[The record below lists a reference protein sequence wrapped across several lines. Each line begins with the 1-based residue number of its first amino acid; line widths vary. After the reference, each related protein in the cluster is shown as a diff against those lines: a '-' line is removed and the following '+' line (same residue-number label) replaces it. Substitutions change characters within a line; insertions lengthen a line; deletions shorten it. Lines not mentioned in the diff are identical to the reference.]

1 MQRLNKAAA
10 LVGAALLAAGA
21 PALAAE
27 AYPVKPVRVVVVFP
41 PGGGTDIVARM
52 IFTRLAERMK
62 ANFVI
67 DNRGG
72 AGGVIGTDILAKS
85 VPDGYTIGVVSGSHA
100 INPALYSKLPYDS
113 VGDFTPVTML
123 VSGPGLL
130 VVNPGVPA
138 QNVKELIA
146 LAKSKPRNLNYAS
159 AGNGTPPHLFA
170 ELFKTMAHVDIV
182 HVPYK
187 GNGPAMIDLVSG
199 QVSVSIPTIPS
210 ALPYVKSGKLRAL
223 GVTSRKRSSILPDV
237 PTIAEA
243 GLPGYDAT
251 SWYGVLGPARLP
263 AHIAGLL
270 QQNLAVVL
278 EHSELREKLNA
289 QGLEPVADKPKEFAD
304 DIRAELPKWKK
315 VVAASGAKIE

>member
-1 MQRLNKAAA
+1 MRGVHKT
-10 LVGAALLAAGA
+10 AALLGAMLSVAVPAAA
-21 PALAAE
+21 WDEP
-27 AYPVKPVRVVVVFP
+27 YPSKPVRVVVVFP

-52 IFTRLAERMK
+52 IFTRLSERMK
-62 ANFVI
+62 ANLVI

-72 AGGVIGTDILAKS
+72 VGGVIGTEIIAKS

-113 VGDFTPVTML
+113 IGDFTPVTML

-138 QNVKELIA
+138 TSVKELIA
-146 LAKSKPRNLNYAS
+146 IARAKPRELNYAS

-187 GNGPAMIDLVSG
+187 GNGQAMVDLVAG
-199 QVSVSIPTIPS
+199 QVNLSFPTIPS

-223 GVTSRKRSSILPDV
+223 GVTSKKRSSILPDV
-237 PTIAEA
+237 PTIAQG
-243 GLPGYDAT
+243 GLEGYDAT
-251 SWYGVLGPARLP
+251 SWYGILGPAKLP
-263 AHIAGLL
+263 MNITNLL
-270 QQNLAVVL
+270 QKNLATVL
-278 EHSELREKLNA
+278 DHSELKDKLIA
-289 QGLEPVADKPKEFAD
+289 QGLEPVANTPKEFGEE
-304 DIRAELPKWKK
+304 IRAELAKWKK